1 MASLSQRERDQVGRL
16 LSSPL
21 DLPAEHVAWIQ
32 EMIRLTMRTSKSDLA
47 VHSHTATEVTVDTTT
62 LEGTSTVL
70 QGVLEELD
78 DAIAAIAFPAAW
90 DVSVDS
96 ANLVGVATDVQGV
109 LEELDDGIAD
119 HLADT
124 VGAHAA
130 SAVAFTPNGS
140 IAATNVQAAIV
151 EVRDE
156 AASGAMSL
164 GFLIAVAG

>member
-62 LEGTSTVL
+62 LEGASTVL
-70 QGVLEELD
+70 
-78 DAIAAIAFPAAW
+78 
-90 DVSVDS
+90 
-96 ANLVGVATDVQGV
+96 QGV

-119 HLADT
+119 HLANT

-130 SAVAFTPNGS
+130 SAVAFTPDGS
-140 IAATNVQAAIV
+140 IAATDVQAAIV